1 MTDRLNNLYRKELA
15 KGFINPEKLTQ
26 FINEGADINESS
38 ERGSTA
44 LNIASACGDT
54 AFVEFLLSRGADTS
68 IANYHGLTAFLSSV
82 QKGHIDIFNLLV
94 NEQNIEQL
102 DTENNWTPLF
112 HAYANGRYDVFNK
125 LIEQGA
131 NIHHIDN
138 NGKPILLITQKY
150 PSMIQILVD
159 KGVDINAQDKL
170 GWTALHS
177 AIWSNKIKSVE
188 LLFKLGA
195 DVGMKTTTGD
205 TAMSLAAH
213 KSNIRIIKLLVA
225 SGADVNNVDIHGDTP
240 LMDAVSFDEDR
251 DNKSQYIEVIEFL
264 LNEGANPGFINS
276 RGVSILETSL
286 ITEEAK
292 ILIKNKINEIESLC
306 SKERGDDILRTL
318 RLNR

>member
-1 MTDRLNNLYRKELA
+1 MTDKLNGLYRKELA
-15 KGFINPEKLTQ
+15 KGFINLEKLTQ
-26 FINEGADINESS
+26 LINEGADINESS

-94 NEQNIEQL
+94 NEQNVEQL

-125 LIEQGA
+125 LIELGA
-131 NIHHIDN
+131 NIHHVDN

-195 DVGMKTTTGD
+195 DVGMKTTSGD
-205 TAMSLAAH
+205 TAISLAEQNSADSGVVELISTYAEL
-213 KSNIRIIKLLVA
+213 KA
-225 SGADVNNVDIHGDTP
+225 SSSRASSLEDVFNMG
-240 LMDAVSFDEDR
+240 M
-251 DNKSQYIEVIEFL
+251 
-264 LNEGANPGFINS
+264 
-276 RGVSILETSL
+276 
-286 ITEEAK
+286 
-292 ILIKNKINEIESLC
+292 
-306 SKERGDDILRTL
+306 
-318 RLNR
+318 